1 MKNRICLLLLIFGLT
16 ITGCSRP
23 AEDSI
28 DEKGSS
34 SIPIPN
40 DYFILDSTPQFKSF
54 SEVAY
59 YSYLVEKGNEFNVL
73 KPRQR
78 IMDKTA
84 NEKDKTSDSSYVDEQ
99 GRTHYPIPIEKEYTF
114 SNFLYFDFVSNNCEF
129 LEDRIGNGNIKGLVV
144 QTSIFGEEMLV
155 LKNMDKYY
163 SCLINGASAIR
174 NGGEKPNKRF
184 SAHKYI
190 EEFDVVKDNNKQ
202 TITLTFDDEIY
213 RPLTLSTIDFEGIT
227 FDVLPDSVFFDEQE
241 VTCSVNELRKHFGLE
256 PDPRFEEKE
265 YVEGRQIFDVFEKV
279 ACPVSF
285 EANGFPDDFFQY
297 HDDGYYTFTNSF
309 NLPAVNCSLYL
320 ADVNCDGND
329 EICYL
334 NQKGSD
340 VRYQTIIYDYKNGN
354 VLANEEFEH
363 WKGYTYFSLLDE
375 KLILNYVNYD
385 YAGTTIPRV
394 GTRCREKIAKFVKN
408 NDKKVIMD
416 YELIPFR
423 LLGFSF
429 MMCQKVDD
437 KYERYIEQEN
447 GAYLLNKNQEYYLS
461 GSIYHDGSTTLNT
474 EYLGDCF
481 NFESNNLCSISFVEL
496 KTDDYQWFDFY
507 YKLDF
512 KGIGETSITVSLAEF
527 ETTVKIKIVE

>member
-1 MKNRICLLLLIFGLT
+1 MKSKICLLLSLIFGLT

-84 NEKDKTSDSSYVDEQ
+84 NEKDETSDSSYVDEQ

-114 SNFLYFDFVSNNCEF
+114 SNFLYFDFVSNNCDF

-174 NGGEKPNKRF
+174 NGAKKPNKRF

-213 RPLTLSTIDFEGIT
+213 RPLTLSTIDFEGTT

-265 YVEGRQIFDVFEKV
+265 YVKGQRIYDLEYDVAGYLEETMTLEEFPELTFKRDGSSVALLIEGRETVVDSNRIGAK
-279 ACPVSF
+279 SI
-285 EANGFPDDFFQY
+285 
-297 HDDGYYTFTNSF
+297 
-309 NLPAVNCSLYL
+309 YL
-320 ADVNCDGND
+320 ADVNNDGYTDLAYYQNRTNGSSNNGYLVKIYDYHNDKFLFNNDNNKSSILDLDDEGVLIIEELDNRVNSSLKTLIRAGRFLAGD
-329 EICYL
+329 EISFEWFNFDFKLKGLSLEFTKYKDGVGLAYL
-334 NQKGSD
+334 NQKTYVMLRLYGIGS
-340 VRYQTIIYDYKNGN
+340 
-354 VLANEEFEH
+354 E
-363 WKGYTYFSLLDE
+363 SLD
-375 KLILNYVNYD
+375 K
-385 YAGTTIPRV
+385 AIP
-394 GTRCREKIAKFVKN
+394 
-408 NDKKVIMD
+408 
-416 YELIPFR
+416 
-423 LLGFSF
+423 
-429 MMCQKVDD
+429 
-437 KYERYIEQEN
+437 IEQINVKRNDELYSFEVTN
-447 GAYLLNKNQEYYLS
+447 SSVASIFNIAYTFIKE
-461 GSIYHDGSTTLNT
+461 GT
-474 EYLGDCF
+474 
-481 NFESNNLCSISFVEL
+481 VEL
-496 KTDDYQWFDFY
+496 EASIGDITAKEAVQILSTD
-507 YKLDF
+507 
-512 KGIGETSITVSLAEF
+512 
-527 ETTVKIKIVE
+527 